1 VVLLVQ
7 VVVTLVLEVEV
18 ALLLL
23 EMGLQERV
31 IETVVQAQLHL
42 FPVLP

>member
-7 VVVTLVLEVEV
+7 VVVTLALGVEAV
-18 ALLLL
+18 HPLL